1 MIARLIYL
9 SVVLVSALLLG
20 LGMYYQ
26 YALGLRPCAATV
38 LTRYALIFAG
48 LFALFAVAV
57 DAGKIVRIVISACL
71 GLISLLG
78 AVLATQQSW
87 PRHIPLDLA
96 ALGVNVE
103 STVRS
108 LPLADVLPTFFVGA
122 ADCGS
127 ARWNIIGVAAS
138 QWALAAFVLFLVA
151 AYFAARRD

>member
-9 SVVLVSALLLG
+9 SVVLASALLLG

-26 YALGLRPCAATV
+26 YALGLRPCAGTV

-57 DAGKIVRIVISACL
+57 DAGKIVRIVLSACI
-71 GLISLLG
+71 GVISLLG

-87 PRHIPLDLA
+87 PRHVPLDFA
-96 ALGVNVE
+96 TLGVNVE
-103 STVRS
+103 SAVRS
-108 LPLADVLPTFFVGA
+108 LPLADVLPAFFVGS
-122 ADCGS
+122 ADCAG

-138 QWALAAFVLFLVA
+138 QWALAAFALFVLA
-151 AYFAARRD
+151 AYLAARRD

>member
-9 SVVLVSALLLG
+9 SVVLASALLLG

-57 DAGKIVRIVISACL
+57 DAGKIVRIVVSACI
-71 GLISLLG
+71 GVISLVG
-78 AVLATQQSW
+78 AVLATEQSW
-87 PRHIPLDLA
+87 PQRIPLDFV

-108 LPLADVLPTFFVGA
+108 LPLADVLPRFFVGA
-122 ADCGS
+122 ADCGG
-127 ARWNIIGVAAS
+127 ARWSIIGLAAS
-138 QWALAAFVLFLVA
+138 QWALAAFVLFLLA
-151 AYFAARRD
+151 AYLAARRD

>member
-9 SVVLVSALLLG
+9 SVLLVSALLLG

-57 DAGKIVRIVISACL
+57 DAGKIVRIVVSACI

-78 AVLATQQSW
+78 ALLATQQSW
-87 PRHIPLDLA
+87 PAHVPNVA

-103 STVRS
+103 SAVRS
-108 LPLADVLPTFFVGA
+108 LPLAGVLPTFFVGA